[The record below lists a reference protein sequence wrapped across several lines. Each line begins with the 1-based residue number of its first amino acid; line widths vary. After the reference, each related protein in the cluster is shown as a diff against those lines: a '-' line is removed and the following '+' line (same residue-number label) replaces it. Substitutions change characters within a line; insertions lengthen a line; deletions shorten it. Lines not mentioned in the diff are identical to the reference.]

1 MDKFINKH
9 HTYTI
14 VDDLKSCDS
23 KSINENFKHTIIT
36 KKGLPN
42 LGMRSAIP
50 VVPVVPTTYNTA
62 PPKSNTIENLIHSID
77 DMNDKFETTSQAD
90 DDINEDEYNEFCE
103 CVKLWI
109 DSDNR
114 LLEYEKKRKELM
126 KERNQYNERIMGFM
140 RRHKVDDI
148 NINENG
154 EKLKFKVNISKGT
167 FTKKILQDSIHNYYI
182 QSSEDAHKLLEYLE
196 TQRKAKERE
205 SLKRMKSKV

>member
-1 MDKFINKH
+1 MDK
-9 HTYTI
+9 YTI
-14 VDDLKSCDS
+14 VGDLKSCDS
-23 KSINENFKHTIIT
+23 KSLNDNFKRTIIT

-42 LGMRSAIP
+42 LGTYVSMSNTMPIP
-50 VVPVVPTTYNTA
+50 VHLSAPV
-62 PPKSNTIENLIHSID
+62 NTIENLIHSID
-77 DMNDKFETTSQAD
+77 DMNDKFETMSQND

-109 DSDNR
+109 ESDNK

-154 EKLKFKVNISKGT
+154 EKLKFKVSISKGT

-182 QSSEDAHKLLEYLE
+182 QSTEDAHKLLEYLE
-196 TQRKAKERE
+196 TQRNTKAKERE
-205 SLKRMKSKV
+205 SLRRMKSKV

>member
-1 MDKFINKH
+1 MDK
-9 HTYTI
+9 YTI
-14 VDDLKSCDS
+14 VGDLKSCDS
-23 KSINENFKHTIIT
+23 KSLNDNFKRTIIT

-42 LGMRSAIP
+42 LGTYVSMSNTIPIP
-50 VVPVVPTTYNTA
+50 VHLSTPLSKSAPV
-62 PPKSNTIENLIHSID
+62 NTIENLIHSID
-77 DMNDKFETTSQAD
+77 DMNDKFETMSQND

-109 DSDNR
+109 ESDNK

-154 EKLKFKVNISKGT
+154 EKLKFKVSMSKGT

-182 QSSEDAHKLLEYLE
+182 QSTEDAHKLLEYLE
-196 TQRKAKERE
+196 TQRNTKAKERE
-205 SLKRMKSKV
+205 SLRRMKSKV

>member
-1 MDKFINKH
+1 MDK
-9 HTYTI
+9 YTI
-14 VDDLKSCDS
+14 VGDLKSCDS
-23 KSINENFKHTIIT
+23 KSLNDNFKRTIIT

-42 LGMRSAIP
+42 LGTCVPMPVPLPISAP
-50 VVPVVPTTYNTA
+50 MAKTA
-62 PPKSNTIENLIHSID
+62 HANTIESLIHSID
-77 DMNDKFETTSQAD
+77 DMNDKFETMSQAD

-109 DSDNR
+109 ESDNK

-154 EKLKFKVNISKGT
+154 EKLKFKVSISKGT

-182 QSSEDAHKLLEYLE
+182 QSTEDAHKLLEYLE
-196 TQRKAKERE
+196 TQRNAKAKERE
-205 SLKRMKSKV
+205 SLRRMKSKV

>member
-1 MDKFINKH
+1 MDK
-9 HTYTI
+9 YTI
-14 VDDLKSCDS
+14 VGDLKSCDS
-23 KSINENFKHTIIT
+23 KSINENFKRTIIT

-42 LGMRSAIP
+42 LGNHIKSPTIPIP
-50 VVPVVPTTYNTA
+50 VPLTKSTSSA
-62 PPKSNTIENLIHSID
+62 PSNTIESLIHSID
-77 DMNDKFETTSQAD
+77 DMNDKFETMSQAD

-109 DSDNR
+109 ESDNK

-154 EKLKFKVNISKGT
+154 EKLKFKVSMSKGT

-182 QSSEDAHKLLEYLE
+182 QSTEDAHKLLEYLE
-196 TQRKAKERE
+196 TQRNAKAKERE
-205 SLKRMKSKV
+205 SLRRMKSKV

>member
-1 MDKFINKH
+1 MDK
-9 HTYTI
+9 YTI
-14 VDDLKSCDS
+14 VGDLKSCDS
-23 KSINENFKHTIIT
+23 KSINDNFKRTIIT

-42 LGMRSAIP
+42 LGTQ
-50 VVPVVPTTYNTA
+50 VYVPKTDSLLKSVP
-62 PPKSNTIENLIHSID
+62 SNTIENLIHSID
-77 DMNDKFETTSQAD
+77 DMNDKFETMSQND

-109 DSDNR
+109 ESDNK

-148 NINENG
+148 NINDNG
-154 EKLKFKVNISKGT
+154 EKLKFKVSISKGT

-182 QSSEDAHKLLEYLE
+182 QSTEDARKLLEYLE
-196 TQRKAKERE
+196 TQRNAKAKERE
-205 SLKRMKSKV
+205 SLRRMKSKV

>member
-1 MDKFINKH
+1 MDK
-9 HTYTI
+9 YTI
-14 VDDLKSCDS
+14 VGDLKSCDS
-23 KSINENFKHTIIT
+23 KSLNENFKRTIIT

-42 LGMRSAIP
+42 LGTHASVTMPMPLLAP
-50 VVPVVPTTYNTA
+50 MPKTT
-62 PPKSNTIENLIHSID
+62 PSNTIESLIHSID
-77 DMNDKFETTSQAD
+77 DMNDKFETMSQAD

-109 DSDNR
+109 ESDNK

-154 EKLKFKVNISKGT
+154 EKLKFKVSITKGT

-182 QSSEDAHKLLEYLE
+182 QSTEDAHKLLEYLE
-196 TQRKAKERE
+196 TQRSAKAKERE
-205 SLKRMKSKV
+205 SLRRMINKKHTLFT

>member
-1 MDKFINKH
+1 MDK
-9 HTYTI
+9 YTI

-23 KSINENFKHTIIT
+23 KSLNDNFKRTIIT

-42 LGMRSAIP
+42 LGTHVKSIP
-50 VVPVVPTTYNTA
+50 VPVPFTKSTSSVP
-62 PPKSNTIENLIHSID
+62 SNTIESLIHSID
-77 DMNDKFETTSQAD
+77 DMNDKFETMSQAD
-90 DDINEDEYNEFCE
+90 DDINEDEYNEFCD

-109 DSDNR
+109 ESDNK

-154 EKLKFKVNISKGT
+154 EKLKFKVSISKGT

-182 QSSEDAHKLLEYLE
+182 QSTEDAHKLLEYLE
-196 TQRKAKERE
+196 TQRNAKAKERE
-205 SLKRMKSKV
+205 SLRRMKSKV

>member
-1 MDKFINKH
+1 MDK
-9 HTYTI
+9 YTI
-14 VDDLKSCDS
+14 VGDLKSCDS
-23 KSINENFKHTIIT
+23 KSLNDNFKRTIIT

-42 LGMRSAIP
+42 LGTHVPMPMPVSAAP
-50 VVPVVPTTYNTA
+50 MPKTA
-62 PPKSNTIENLIHSID
+62 PSNTIESLIHSID
-77 DMNDKFETTSQAD
+77 DMNDKFETMSQAD

-109 DSDNR
+109 ESDNK

-154 EKLKFKVNISKGT
+154 EKLKFKVSISKGT

-182 QSSEDAHKLLEYLE
+182 QSTEDAHKLLEYLE
-196 TQRKAKERE
+196 TQRNAKAKERE
-205 SLKRMKSKV
+205 SLRRMKSKV

>member
-1 MDKFINKH
+1 MDK
-9 HTYTI
+9 YTI
-14 VDDLKSCDS
+14 VGDLKSCDS
-23 KSINENFKHTIIT
+23 KSLNDNFKRTIIT

-42 LGMRSAIP
+42 LSTH
-50 VVPVVPTTYNTA
+50 VPVPVPVPLIKTA
-62 PPKSNTIENLIHSID
+62 HANTIESLIHSID

-109 DSDNR
+109 ESDNR

-154 EKLKFKVNISKGT
+154 EKLKFKVSMSKGT

-182 QSSEDAHKLLEYLE
+182 QSTEDAHKLLEYLE
-196 TQRKAKERE
+196 KQRSAKAKERE
-205 SLKRMKSKV
+205 SLRRMKK

>member
-1 MDKFINKH
+1 MDK
-9 HTYTI
+9 YTI
-14 VDDLKSCDS
+14 VGDLKSCDS
-23 KSINENFKHTIIT
+23 KSLNDNFKRTIIT

-42 LGMRSAIP
+42 LGTHVHMP
-50 VVPVVPTTYNTA
+50 VPVAKTA
-62 PPKSNTIENLIHSID
+62 PMAKTAHANTIESLIHSID
-77 DMNDKFETTSQAD
+77 DMNDKFETMSQAD

-109 DSDNR
+109 ESDNK

-154 EKLKFKVNISKGT
+154 EKLKFKVSISKGT

-182 QSSEDAHKLLEYLE
+182 QSTEDAHKLLEYLE
-196 TQRKAKERE
+196 TQRNAKAKERE
-205 SLKRMKSKV
+205 SLRRMKSKV

>member
-1 MDKFINKH
+1 MDK
-9 HTYTI
+9 YTI

-23 KSINENFKHTIIT
+23 KSLNDNFKRTIIT

-42 LGMRSAIP
+42 LGSHMSMS
-50 VVPVVPTTYNTA
+50 VPVPVHVPVPRPLA
-62 PPKSNTIENLIHSID
+62 KSTNTIESLIHSID
-77 DMNDKFETTSQAD
+77 DMNDKFETMSQAD

-109 DSDNR
+109 ESDNK

-154 EKLKFKVNISKGT
+154 EKLKFKVSMSKGT
-167 FTKKILQDSIHNYYI
+167 FTKKVLQDSIHNYYI
-182 QSSEDAHKLLEYLE
+182 QSTEDAHKLLEYLE
-196 TQRKAKERE
+196 TQRNAKAKERE
-205 SLKRMKSKV
+205 SLRRMKSKV

>member
-1 MDKFINKH
+1 MDK
-9 HTYTI
+9 YTI
-14 VDDLKSCDS
+14 VGDLKSCDS
-23 KSINENFKHTIIT
+23 KSLNENFKRTIIT

-42 LGMRSAIP
+42 LGTHAH
-50 VVPVVPTTYNTA
+50 VPVPLSAPMSKTA
-62 PPKSNTIENLIHSID
+62 HANTIESLIHSID
-77 DMNDKFETTSQAD
+77 DMNDKFETMSQNE

-109 DSDNR
+109 ESDNK

-154 EKLKFKVNISKGT
+154 EKLKFKVSISKGT

-182 QSSEDAHKLLEYLE
+182 QSTEDAHKLLEYLE
-196 TQRKAKERE
+196 TQRSAKAKERE
-205 SLKRMKSKV
+205 SLRRMINKKHT

>member
-1 MDKFINKH
+1 MDK
-9 HTYTI
+9 YTI
-14 VDDLKSCDS
+14 VGDLKSCDS
-23 KSINENFKHTIIT
+23 KSLNDNFKRTIIT

-42 LGMRSAIP
+42 LGTHMKPIFMPIP
-50 VVPVVPTTYNTA
+50 VMVPLTSSA
-62 PPKSNTIENLIHSID
+62 PSNTIESLIHSID
-77 DMNDKFETTSQAD
+77 DMNDKFETMSQAD

-109 DSDNR
+109 ESDNK

-154 EKLKFKVNISKGT
+154 EKLKFKVSISKGT

-182 QSSEDAHKLLEYLE
+182 QSTEDAHKLLEYLE
-196 TQRKAKERE
+196 TQRSAKAKERE
-205 SLKRMKSKV
+205 SLRRMINKKHTLFT

>member
-1 MDKFINKH
+1 MDK
-9 HTYTI
+9 YTI
-14 VDDLKSCDS
+14 VGDLKSCDS
-23 KSINENFKHTIIT
+23 KSLNDNFKRTIIT

-42 LGMRSAIP
+42 LALPMSAP
-50 VVPVVPTTYNTA
+50 VQKLA
-62 PPKSNTIENLIHSID
+62 PMSKSAPSNTIENLIHSID
-77 DMNDKFETTSQAD
+77 DMNDKFETMSQAD

-109 DSDNR
+109 ESDNK

-126 KERNQYNERIMGFM
+126 KDRNQYNERIMGFM

-154 EKLKFKVNISKGT
+154 EKLKFKVSINRGT

-182 QSSEDAHKLLEYLE
+182 QSTEDAHKLLEYLE
-196 TQRKAKERE
+196 AQRNAKAKERE
-205 SLKRMKSKV
+205 SLRRMKSKV

>member
-1 MDKFINKH
+1 MDK
-9 HTYTI
+9 YTI
-14 VDDLKSCDS
+14 VGDLKSCDS
-23 KSINENFKHTIIT
+23 KSLNDNFKRTIIT

-42 LGMRSAIP
+42 LGTHTSMSIP
-50 VVPVVPTTYNTA
+50 VPVPVPVPRPLA
-62 PPKSNTIENLIHSID
+62 KSTNTIESLIHSID
-77 DMNDKFETTSQAD
+77 DMNDKFETMSQAD

-109 DSDNR
+109 ESDNK

-154 EKLKFKVNISKGT
+154 EKLKFKVSMSKGT
-167 FTKKILQDSIHNYYI
+167 FTKKVLQDSIHNYYI
-182 QSSEDAHKLLEYLE
+182 QSTEDAHKLLEYLE
-196 TQRKAKERE
+196 TQRNAKAKERE
-205 SLKRMKSKV
+205 SLRRMKSKV

>member
-1 MDKFINKH
+1 MDK
-9 HTYTI
+9 YTI

-23 KSINENFKHTIIT
+23 KSLNDNFKRTIIT

-42 LGMRSAIP
+42 LGTHVKSIP
-50 VVPVVPTTYNTA
+50 MPTPMPVPVPFTKSTSSVP
-62 PPKSNTIENLIHSID
+62 SNTIESLIHSID
-77 DMNDKFETTSQAD
+77 DMNDKFETMSQAD
-90 DDINEDEYNEFCE
+90 DDINEDEYNEFCD

-109 DSDNR
+109 ESDNK

-154 EKLKFKVNISKGT
+154 EKLKFKVSISKGT

-182 QSSEDAHKLLEYLE
+182 QSTEDAHKLLEYLE
-196 TQRKAKERE
+196 TQRNAKAKERE
-205 SLKRMKSKV
+205 SLRRMKSKV

>member
-1 MDKFINKH
+1 MDK
-9 HTYTI
+9 YTI

-23 KSINENFKHTIIT
+23 KSLNDNFKRTIIT

-42 LGMRSAIP
+42 LGTHVKSIP
-50 VVPVVPTTYNTA
+50 MPMPVPVPFTKSTSSVP
-62 PPKSNTIENLIHSID
+62 SNTIESLIHSID
-77 DMNDKFETTSQAD
+77 DMNDKFETMSQVD
-90 DDINEDEYNEFCE
+90 DDINEDEYNEFCD

-109 DSDNR
+109 ESDNK

-154 EKLKFKVNISKGT
+154 EKLKFKVSISKGT

-182 QSSEDAHKLLEYLE
+182 QSTEDAHKLLEYLE
-196 TQRKAKERE
+196 TQRNAKAKERE
-205 SLKRMKSKV
+205 SLRRMKSKV

>member
-1 MDKFINKH
+1 MDK
-9 HTYTI
+9 YTI
-14 VDDLKSCDS
+14 VGDLKSCDS
-23 KSINENFKHTIIT
+23 KSLNDNFKRTIIT

-42 LGMRSAIP
+42 LGTQAPMPLIK
-50 VVPVVPTTYNTA
+50 TA
-62 PPKSNTIENLIHSID
+62 HANTIESLIHSID
-77 DMNDKFETTSQAD
+77 DMNDKFETMSQAD

-109 DSDNR
+109 ESDNK

-154 EKLKFKVNISKGT
+154 EKLKFKVSMSKGT

-182 QSSEDAHKLLEYLE
+182 QSTEDAHKLLEYLE
-196 TQRKAKERE
+196 TQRSAKAKERE
-205 SLKRMKSKV
+205 SLRRMINKKHTLFT